1 MLIFK
6 YFKYEEFD
14 DAPGTGR
21 NMDNGFLLKL
31 DEARIRAKIPFIITS
46 GWRSK
51 ETNERLIKEGYK
63 ASPNSSHLKGLA
75 ADIKCTNSADRLTIV
90 KSLIDSGFKRIG
102 ISDKGNF
109 IHVDL
114 DESKAPA
121 LWLY

>member
-31 DEARIRAKIPFIITS
+31 EEARIRAKIPFIITS

-51 ETNERLIKEGYK
+51 ETNERVGGSE
-63 ASPNSSHLKGLA
+63 NSSHLKGLA

>member
-1 MLIFK
+1 MLIFRH
-6 YFKYEEFD
+6 FKYEEFD
-14 DAPGTGR
+14 DAPGTGV
-21 NMDNGFLLKL
+21 NMDDGFLLKL

>member
-14 DAPGTGR
+14 AAPGTGR

-31 DEARIRAKIPFIITS
+31 EEARIRAKIPFIITS

-121 LWLY
+121 IWLY